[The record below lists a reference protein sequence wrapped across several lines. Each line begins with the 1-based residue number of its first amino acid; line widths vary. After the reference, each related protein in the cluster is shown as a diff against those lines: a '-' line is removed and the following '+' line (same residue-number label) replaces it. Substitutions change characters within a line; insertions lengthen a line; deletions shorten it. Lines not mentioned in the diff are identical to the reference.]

1 MTGTVHPSD
10 NSRLADLLLDP
21 REALDVE
28 IKGWLDLAGSEEHKA
43 TLAKAILALAN
54 HGGGY
59 IILGFDE
66 TDTGVAP
73 ASKRPVTLDC
83 YSQDA
88 INAIVQNYAEPPFH
102 CSVHH
107 VAHPM
112 SGVHPVIGVPGGHR
126 VPIRAKRAG
135 PNNQVVQQHAVYTRR
150 PGPKSEQPLS
160 ARDWD
165 ELFARC
171 LDARRDELLDRIRDL
186 LTGKPS
192 ADNSVGLPRLDQ
204 WAADSL
210 NIWQKRLETL
220 PADSPSRC
228 PHGFFTF
235 AYIFDSVKRLG
246 FAQLRDV
253 LRDAPSLTGWNVWW
267 VPTRHAISPSIVDG
281 AIECWLGG
289 DTSEHQDTRDAS
301 HSDFWRVSPDGF
313 AFLLRGYQEDGEHAA
328 RAGIKPGT
336 VIDVTLPIWRVGEA
350 LLHAAYLGSR
360 LDASAVSF
368 SARYTGLSER
378 RLTQW
383 TDPMSYAWA
392 AGTSKEDTVAGS
404 AHVSLEE
411 IGANLVEIVQSVLSP
426 FYERF
431 DFTRLPA
438 EVVQHELNKL
448 RKRAA

>member
-1 MTGTVHPSD
+1 M
-10 NSRLADLLLDP
+10 
-21 REALDVE
+21 
-28 IKGWLDLAGSEEHKA
+28 
-43 TLAKAILALAN
+43 
-54 HGGGY
+54 
-59 IILGFDE
+59 
-66 TDTGVAP
+66 
-73 ASKRPVTLDC
+73 
-83 YSQDA
+83 
-88 INAIVQNYAEPPFH
+88 
-102 CSVHH
+102 
-107 VAHPM
+107 
-112 SGVHPVIGVPGGHR
+112 
-126 VPIRAKRAG
+126 
-135 PNNQVVQQHAVYTRR
+135 
-150 PGPKSEQPLS
+150 
-160 ARDWD
+160 
-165 ELFARC
+165 
-171 LDARRDELLDRIRDL
+171 LDRIRDL